1 MATRLTI
8 LVTAFCLAGTASLSF
23 ADETPAPASAGTT
36 APAAAA
42 PATAATTPATT
53 PAAAEPITDPVICK
67 TAGTTGSRLGST
79 RVCATK
85 SEWDR
90 RTREDRTRMEN
101 LERGGFTSGG

>member
-8 LVTAFCLAGTASLSF
+8 LMASLCLAGTASLSF

-36 APAAAA
+36 PAAVT
-42 PATAATTPATT
+42 PATTATTPATT
-53 PAAAEPITDPVICK
+53 PAAAEPVKDPVICK

-90 RTREDRTRMEN
+90 RTREDRTHMEN